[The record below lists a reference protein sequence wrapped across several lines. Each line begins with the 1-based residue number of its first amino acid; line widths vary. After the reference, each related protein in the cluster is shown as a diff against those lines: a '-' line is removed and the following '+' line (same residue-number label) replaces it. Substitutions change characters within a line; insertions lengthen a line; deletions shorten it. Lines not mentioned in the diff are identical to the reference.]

1 MFKVSLDFFTV
12 KNLEEMNEWR
22 RALRRGQGE
31 KIIIFCAKNGSQSL
45 MDFSFLVKPYD
56 YGIITTFD

>member
-1 MFKVSLDFFTV
+1 MAARV
-12 KNLEEMNEWR
+12 E
-22 RALRRGQGE
+22 GQGE
-31 KIIIFCAKNGSQSL
+31 KIIIFCAKNGSRSL